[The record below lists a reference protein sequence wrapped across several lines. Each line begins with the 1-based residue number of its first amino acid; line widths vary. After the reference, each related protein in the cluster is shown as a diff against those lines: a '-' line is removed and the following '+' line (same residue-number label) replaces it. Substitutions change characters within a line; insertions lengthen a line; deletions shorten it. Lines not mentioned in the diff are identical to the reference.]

1 MRRNVILSAFVVLL
15 AAATALAL
23 NPSSEVFVPAAAR
36 GPGANGSVWVTDLYL
51 FNPGVTTVA
60 ADVYWLPRDT
70 DNSGASPVS
79 FTLAGGET
87 LVLED
92 VILETFGFDSGAGA
106 FRIVGTGSLVVN
118 SRIYNLSGSA
128 TFGQG
133 FEGIPASAALTAGS
147 STDVVGLSENSAFR
161 TNVFAV
167 NTGAST
173 ATIDLELRDS
183 NGTTLASRS
192 YDLPPYAAFY
202 RNITDLGASSFAA
215 GTLHAEVTAG
225 SAMVVGSKVDNGS
238 GDPTTLEAWW
248 QGGAGTDGTYYLAIY
263 DSLGYATGGSLV
275 VENGSTSLLDVTYT
289 NWDKVDGSGNPQCT
303 WIFIASAIFDPPYT
317 LSELASGVTFSN
329 TYTDPDG
336 TIEWTFTLTPGQ
348 GAGLTGT
355 VAAAGSGFS
364 GDAAGCNGDFPVQTI
379 MGGLRP

>member
-1 MRRNVILSAFVVLL
+1 MRRNVVLSVFVVLFV
-15 AAATALAL
+15 AATGLTL
-23 NPSSEVFVPAAAR
+23 NPSSEVFLPAAAR
-36 GPGANGSVWVTDLYL
+36 GAGANGSVWVTDLYL

-167 NTGAST
+167 NTGTST

-202 RNITDLGASSFAA
+202 RNITDLGASSFDA
-215 GTLHAEVTAG
+215 GTL
-225 SAMVVGSKVDNGS
+225 
-238 GDPTTLEAWW
+238 
-248 QGGAGTDGTYYLAIY
+248 
-263 DSLGYATGGSLV
+263 
-275 VENGSTSLLDVTYT
+275 LL
-289 NWDKVDGSGNPQCT
+289 SQ
-303 WIFIASAIFDPPYT
+303 
-317 LSELASGVTFSN
+317 
-329 TYTDPDG
+329 
-336 TIEWTFTLTPGQ
+336 
-348 GAGLTGT
+348 
-355 VAAAGSGFS
+355 
-364 GDAAGCNGDFPVQTI
+364 
-379 MGGLRP
+379 